1 MDKQTL
7 IDEIIKAEWPMF
19 HNVNGDYRVGC
30 QESPDTFRRM
40 RGAQYEVWNPEVCES
55 YLEDLQNAAK
65 EGRNL
70 PREKYIHMMAT
81 TAPVEYEYFKSDL
94 PEISE
99 EKRTLVQEIWSITG
113 AQTDKLR
120 EEYPLIALGGRPL
133 HVKDEFPGS
142 TSVETY
148 QKGELL
154 TYSEKTLHLL
164 LDQIKEM
171 QKEGRDYAHDVQLAT
186 VLAAGYKSLRN
197 AEEVMLAAAKRQFER
212 AQTEEILKNSTG
224 CPNCGPAE

>member
-7 IDEIIKAEWPMF
+7 IDEIIKTEWPMF

-30 QESPDTFRRM
+30 QESPGTFRRM
-40 RGAQYEVWNPEVCES
+40 RGAQYEVWDPEVCES
-55 YLEDLQNAAK
+55 YLEDLKKAEQ

-81 TAPVEYEYFKSDL
+81 TAPVEYEFFKSDL

-99 EKRTLVQEIWSITG
+99 EKKSLVQEIWSIVG

-133 HVKDEFPGS
+133 HVEDEFPGS

-154 TYSEKTLHLL
+154 TYSEKTLRLL
-164 LDQIKEM
+164 LDQIKKM
-171 QKEGRDYAHDVQLAT
+171 QEEGREYAHDVQLAT
-186 VLAAGYKSLRN
+186 VLAAGYTSLKN
-197 AEEVMLAAAKRQFER
+197 AEEVMLESVRRQYEK

-224 CPNCGPAE
+224 CPNCRPAE